1 MLPIEELLRDVDRAW
16 TPANAHRVTLH
27 VFGSTALMLQADYL
41 RGTSDS
47 DVLET
52 KELDAQTKQQLLAF
66 AGRGTALHIKHR
78 IYIDVVANGIPF
90 LPQAPIWHRRSL
102 PSPNLLYVDVMC
114 SMS

>member
-52 KELDAQTKQQLLAF
+52 KELDHKPSNSCSLSLVEEPRCTSSTAF
-66 AGRGTALHIKHR
+66 IST
-78 IYIDVVANGIPF
+78 
-90 LPQAPIWHRRSL
+90 S
-102 PSPNLLYVDVMC
+102 
-114 SMS
+114 